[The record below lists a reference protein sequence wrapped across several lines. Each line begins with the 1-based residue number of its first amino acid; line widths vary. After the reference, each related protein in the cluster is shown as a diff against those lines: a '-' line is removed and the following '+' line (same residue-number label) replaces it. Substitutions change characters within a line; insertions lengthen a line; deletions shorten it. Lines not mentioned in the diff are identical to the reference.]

1 MSDQNQEEDI
11 TPVAP
16 DPDTEPGFGLIAEA
30 DEENNV
36 TPKSEAYEVLA
47 RKYRPRIFDDMIG
60 QEAMVQTLRNAFE
73 TGRIAHAFMLT
84 GVRGVG
90 KTTTARILARAL
102 NYQTAQQDA
111 PNVDMQE
118 PGFHCADIM
127 AGSHVDVI
135 EMDAASATGIDDI
148 REIIENVRYRP
159 SAARYKVFIID
170 EVHMLSTQAFN
181 GLLKTLEEPPAHV
194 KFVFATTEIR
204 KVPVTVLSRCQRFD
218 LRRLTIEETLHL
230 LNKVCTAEGSRFQDE
245 SLALIARAAEGSA
258 RDALSLLDR
267 ALAHGGEDSA
277 ETGPDADAMR
287 QMLGLADRGRVFD
300 LFDLVMQ
307 GKLPEALG
315 EFETQYNMGAD
326 PIVILADL
334 AELTYRLTRMKFV
347 PAAMDD
353 ITMAEAL
360 RLRSKETA
368 DALSTQVLSRCW
380 QVLLK
385 GHKEAMTAPD
395 PMAAAEMVII
405 RLAHMSDMPAP
416 SELLKQIQKS
426 SPTGN
431 QGNAPHG
438 NAPHGT
444 AGPETGDAPQNPAG
458 AQAVSESQTSQ
469 PTTNGG
475 SGGQLAERV
484 AQAETQHAPQIE
496 IAPSSTLAPPLSR
509 SPENFKQLVAL
520 VGQMR
525 EIKFKTVLE
534 TGVHLVRFEPASE
547 LKAGVI
553 EYRLAEGAEDIS
565 RPLSRLL
572 KEWTGLQWVVSLS
585 QDTGAETLY
594 KEAHD
599 DATRRKDN
607 AADDPLVKA
616 ALETFP
622 GAEIVSVTNMDE
634 LSGSLAANLEGQE
647 FIDDEGDYE
656 GVDVGNDEGEA

>member
-11 TPVAP
+11 TPMAP

-36 TPKSEAYEVLA
+36 SLKSEAYEVLA

-102 NYQTAQQDA
+102 NYQTAKENA
-111 PNVDMQE
+111 PNVDMPE
-118 PGFHCADIM
+118 PGFHCVDIM

-218 LRRLTIEETLHL
+218 LRRLTIEETLQL
-230 LNKVCTAEGSRFQDE
+230 LNKVCAAEGTSFQDE

-267 ALAHGGEDSA
+267 ALAHGTEGDA
-277 ETGPDADAMR
+277 ENGPDADTMR

-315 EFETQYNMGAD
+315 EFEMQYNLGAD

-347 PAAMDD
+347 PSAIDD

-360 RLRSKETA
+360 RHRSKETA

-395 PMAAAEMVII
+395 PMAAAEMVLI
-405 RLAHMSDMPAP
+405 RLAHMSDLPTP
-416 SELLKQIQKS
+416 EELLKQMQKS
-426 SPTGN
+426 TPAKNETPSPNVT
-431 QGNAPHG
+431 PTTTE
-438 NAPHGT
+438 P
-444 AGPETGDAPQNPAG
+444 PSVPQNKTDTT
-458 AQAVSESQTSQ
+458 AVSGTQLSHQA
-469 PTTNGG
+469 
-475 SGGQLAERV
+475 SGGPMTERLPQTET
-484 AQAETQHAPQIE
+484 QAETQINPEQSPHVPQVM
-496 IAPSSTLAPPLSR
+496 P
-509 SPENFKQLVAL
+509 SPETFKKLVAL

-525 EIKFKTVLE
+525 EIKLKTVLE

-547 LKAGVI
+547 HKAGVI

-565 RPLSRLL
+565 RPLSRAL

-585 QDTGAETLY
+585 QDIGAETLY

-599 DATRRKDN
+599 DATRRRDN
-607 AADDPLVKA
+607 AADNPLVQA
-616 ALETFP
+616 ALEIFP

-634 LSGSLAANLEGQE
+634 LSGPLSPDIAGDHEGHE
-647 FIDDEGDYE
+647 FP
-656 GVDVGNDEGEA
+656 NDEDKT

>member
-11 TPVAP
+11 TPMAP

-36 TPKSEAYEVLA
+36 SLKSEAYEVLA

-102 NYQTAQQDA
+102 NYQTAQENA
-111 PNVDMQE
+111 PNVDMPE
-118 PGFHCADIM
+118 PGFHCVDIM

-204 KVPVTVLSRCQRFD
+204 KVPVTALSRCQRFD
-218 LRRLTIEETLHL
+218 LRRLTIEEILQL
-230 LNKVCTAEGSRFQDE
+230 LNKVCAAEGTSFQDE

-267 ALAHGGEDSA
+267 ALAHGTEGNA
-277 ETGPDADAMR
+277 ENGPDADTMR

-315 EFETQYNMGAD
+315 EFEMQYNLGAD

-347 PAAMDD
+347 PSAIDD

-360 RLRSKETA
+360 RHRSKESA

-395 PMAAAEMVII
+395 PMAAAEMVLI
-405 RLAHMSDMPAP
+405 RLAHMSDLPTP
-416 SELLKQIQKS
+416 EELLKQIQKS
-426 SPTGN
+426 TPAKNETPSPNVT
-431 QGNAPHG
+431 PTTTE
-438 NAPHGT
+438 P
-444 AGPETGDAPQNPAG
+444 PSVPQNKTDTT
-458 AQAVSESQTSQ
+458 AVSGTQLSHQA
-469 PTTNGG
+469 
-475 SGGQLAERV
+475 SGGPMTERLPQTET
-484 AQAETQHAPQIE
+484 QAETQINPEQSPHVPQVM
-496 IAPSSTLAPPLSR
+496 P
-509 SPENFKQLVAL
+509 SPETFKKLVAL

-525 EIKFKTVLE
+525 EIKLKTVLE

-547 LKAGVI
+547 HKAGVI

-565 RPLSRLL
+565 RPLSRAL

-585 QDTGAETLY
+585 QHMGAETLY

-599 DATRRKDN
+599 DAARRRDI
-607 AADDPLVKA
+607 AADNPLVQD
-616 ALETFP
+616 ALEIFP

-634 LSGSLAANLEGQE
+634 LLGPLSPDIEVDHEGQE
-647 FIDDEGDYE
+647 FP
-656 GVDVGNDEGEA
+656 NDEDKT

>member
-1 MSDQNQEEDI
+1 MSDQDQEEDI
-11 TPVAP
+11 TPMAP

-36 TPKSEAYEVLA
+36 SLKSEAYEVLA

-102 NYQTAQQDA
+102 NYQTAEADA
-111 PNVDMQE
+111 PNVDMPE
-118 PGFHCADIM
+118 PGFHCLDIM

-218 LRRLTIEETLHL
+218 LRRLTIEETLQL
-230 LNKVCTAEGSRFQDE
+230 LNKVCAAEGSAFQEE

-267 ALAHGGEDSA
+267 ALAHGSEGESDN
-277 ETGPDADAMR
+277 GPDADAMR

-315 EFETQYNMGAD
+315 EFEMQYNLGAD

-347 PAAMDD
+347 PSAMDD

-360 RLRSKETA
+360 RHRSKETA

-385 GHKEAMTAPD
+385 GHKESMTAPD
-395 PMAAAEMVII
+395 PMAAAEMVLI
-405 RLAHMSDMPAP
+405 RLAHMSDLPAP
-416 SELLKQIQKS
+416 EELLKQIQKS
-426 SPTGN
+426 TPSKSEAQSPKITPST
-431 QGNAPHG
+431 NAPTSES
-438 NAPHGT
+438 AR
-444 AGPETGDAPQNPAG
+444 APQNN
-458 AQAVSESQTSQ
+458 VE
-469 PTTNGG
+469 TTGM
-475 SGGQLAERV
+475 SGGQASQPNFSSSIRWTRDGAPSSNEP
-484 AQAETQHAPQIE
+484 QAETLINPAQSPHIHEAPQIM
-496 IAPSSTLAPPLSR
+496 PRPDT
-509 SPENFKQLVAL
+509 FKKLVAL

-525 EIKFKTVLE
+525 EIKLKTVLE

-547 LKAGVI
+547 QKAGVI

-565 RPLSRLL
+565 RPLSRSL

-585 QDTGAETLY
+585 QNAGAETLY

-599 DATRRKDN
+599 DASRRKDN
-607 AADDPLVKA
+607 ASDDPLVKA
-616 ALETFP
+616 ALEAFP

-634 LSGSLAANLEGQE
+634 LSGSLSENLESDHDGQE
-647 FIDDEGDYE
+647 FPEDE
-656 GVDVGNDEGEA
+656 DET

>member
-1 MSDQNQEEDI
+1 MSDQDQEEDI
-11 TPVAP
+11 TPMAP

-36 TPKSEAYEVLA
+36 SLKSEAYEVLA

-102 NYQTAQQDA
+102 NFQTAEADA
-111 PNVDMQE
+111 PNVDMPE
-118 PGFHCADIM
+118 PGFHCLDIM

-218 LRRLTIEETLHL
+218 LRRLTIEETLQL
-230 LNKVCTAEGSRFQDE
+230 LNKVCAAEGSAFQEE

-267 ALAHGGEDSA
+267 ALAHGSEGESDN
-277 ETGPDADAMR
+277 GPDADEMR

-315 EFETQYNMGAD
+315 EFEMQYNLGAD
-326 PIVILADL
+326 PNVILADL

-347 PAAMDD
+347 PSAMDD

-360 RLRSKETA
+360 RHRSKETA

-385 GHKEAMTAPD
+385 GHKESMTAPD
-395 PMAAAEMVII
+395 PMAAAEMVLI
-405 RLAHMSDMPAP
+405 RLAHMSDLPAP
-416 SELLKQIQKS
+416 EELLKQIQKS
-426 SPTGN
+426 TPSNSEAQSHNITPSN
-431 QGNAPHG
+431 NAPTSET
-438 NAPHGT
+438 ARTPHNNV
-444 AGPETGDAPQNPAG
+444 ETTDM
-458 AQAVSESQTSQ
+458 
-469 PTTNGG
+469 
-475 SGGQLAERV
+475 SGGQASHQTSHQASGGPVTERLV
-484 AQAETQHAPQIE
+484 QNEPQAETQINPTQSPYIHEAPQIM
-496 IAPSSTLAPPLSR
+496 PRPDT
-509 SPENFKQLVAL
+509 FKKLVAL

-525 EIKFKTVLE
+525 EMKLKTVLE

-547 LKAGVI
+547 QKAGVI

-565 RPLSRLL
+565 RPLSRSL

-585 QDTGAETLY
+585 RNAGAETLY

-599 DATRRKDN
+599 DASRRKYN
-607 AADDPLVKA
+607 ASDDPLVKA
-616 ALETFP
+616 ALEAFP

-634 LSGSLAANLEGQE
+634 LSGSLSESLESDHHGQE
-647 FIDDEGDYE
+647 FPEDE
-656 GVDVGNDEGEA
+656 DET

>member
-11 TPVAP
+11 TPMAP

-36 TPKSEAYEVLA
+36 SLKSEAYEVLA

-102 NYQTAQQDA
+102 NYQTAQENA
-111 PNVDMQE
+111 PNVDMPE
-118 PGFHCADIM
+118 PGFHCVDIM

-218 LRRLTIEETLHL
+218 LRRLTIEETLQL
-230 LNKVCTAEGSRFQDE
+230 LNKVCAAEGTSFKDE

-267 ALAHGGEDSA
+267 ALAHGTEGDA
-277 ETGPDADAMR
+277 ENGPDADTMR

-315 EFETQYNMGAD
+315 EFEMQYNLGAD

-347 PAAMDD
+347 PSAIDD

-360 RLRSKETA
+360 RHRSKETA

-395 PMAAAEMVII
+395 PMAAAEMVLI
-405 RLAHMSDMPAP
+405 RLAHMSDLPTP
-416 SELLKQIQKS
+416 EELLKQIQKS
-426 SPTGN
+426 TPAKNETPSPNVT
-431 QGNAPHG
+431 PTTTE
-438 NAPHGT
+438 P
-444 AGPETGDAPQNPAG
+444 PSVPQNKTDTTAVSG
-458 AQAVSESQTSQ
+458 AQLSQQ
-469 PTTNGG
+469 A
-475 SGGQLAERV
+475 SGGPMTERLPQTET
-484 AQAETQHAPQIE
+484 QAETQINPEQSPHAPQVM
-496 IAPSSTLAPPLSR
+496 PSPDT
-509 SPENFKQLVAL
+509 FKKLVAL

-525 EIKFKTVLE
+525 EIKLKTVLE

-547 LKAGVI
+547 HKAGVI
-553 EYRLAEGAEDIS
+553 EYRLAEEAEDIS
-565 RPLSRLL
+565 RPLSRAL

-585 QDTGAETLY
+585 QDMGAETLY

-599 DATRRKDN
+599 DATRRRDN
-607 AADDPLVKA
+607 AADNPLVQA
-616 ALETFP
+616 ALEIFP
-622 GAEIVSVTNMDE
+622 GAEIVSVTNMYE
-634 LSGSLAANLEGQE
+634 LSGPLSTDIDGDHEGHE
-647 FIDDEGDYE
+647 FP
-656 GVDVGNDEGEA
+656 NDEDKT

>member
-1 MSDQNQEEDI
+1 MSDQKQEEDI
-11 TPVAP
+11 PPMAP

-36 TPKSEAYEVLA
+36 SLKSEAYEVLA

-102 NYQTAQQDA
+102 NYQTAQENA
-111 PNVDMQE
+111 PNVDMPE
-118 PGFHCADIM
+118 PGFHCVDIM

-218 LRRLTIEETLHL
+218 LRRLTIEETLQL
-230 LNKVCTAEGSRFQDE
+230 LNKVCAAEGTLFQDE

-267 ALAHGGEDSA
+267 ALAHGTEGDA
-277 ETGPDADAMR
+277 EKGPDADTMR

-315 EFETQYNMGAD
+315 EFEMQYNLGAD

-334 AELTYRLTRMKFV
+334 SELTYRLTRMKFV
-347 PAAMDD
+347 PSAIDD

-360 RLRSKETA
+360 RHRSKETA

-395 PMAAAEMVII
+395 PMAAAEMVLI
-405 RLAHMSDMPAP
+405 RLAHMSDLPTP
-416 SELLKQIQKS
+416 EELLKQIQKS
-426 SPTGN
+426 TPAKNETPSPNVT
-431 QGNAPHG
+431 PTTTE
-438 NAPHGT
+438 P
-444 AGPETGDAPQNPAG
+444 PSLPQNKTYTT
-458 AQAVSESQTSQ
+458 AVLGTQLSHQS
-469 PTTNGG
+469 
-475 SGGQLAERV
+475 SGGPMTERLPQTET
-484 AQAETQHAPQIE
+484 QAETQINPEQSPHAPQVM
-496 IAPSSTLAPPLSR
+496 PSPDT
-509 SPENFKQLVAL
+509 FKKLVAL

-525 EIKFKTVLE
+525 EIKLKTVLE

-547 LKAGVI
+547 HKAGVI
-553 EYRLAEGAEDIS
+553 EYRLSEGAEDIS
-565 RPLSRLL
+565 RSLSRAL

-585 QDTGAETLY
+585 QDMGAETLY
-594 KEAHD
+594 KKAHD
-599 DATRRKDN
+599 DATRRRDN
-607 AADDPLVKA
+607 AADNPLVQA
-616 ALETFP
+616 ALEIFP

-634 LSGSLAANLEGQE
+634 LSGPLSPDIEGDHDVHE
-647 FIDDEGDYE
+647 FPDDEDKT
-656 GVDVGNDEGEA
+656 

>member
-11 TPVAP
+11 TPMAP

-36 TPKSEAYEVLA
+36 SLKSEAYEVLA

-102 NYQTAQQDA
+102 NYQTAQENA
-111 PNVDMQE
+111 PNVDMPE
-118 PGFHCADIM
+118 PGFHCVDIM

-218 LRRLTIEETLHL
+218 LRRLTIEETLQL
-230 LNKVCTAEGSRFQDE
+230 LNKVCAAEGTSFQDE

-267 ALAHGGEDSA
+267 ALAHGTEGDA
-277 ETGPDADAMR
+277 ENGPDADTMR

-315 EFETQYNMGAD
+315 EFEMQYNLGAD

-347 PAAMDD
+347 PSAIDD

-360 RLRSKETA
+360 RHRSKETA

-395 PMAAAEMVII
+395 PMAAAEMVLI
-405 RLAHMSDMPAP
+405 RLAHMSDLPTP
-416 SELLKQIQKS
+416 EELLKQIQKS
-426 SPTGN
+426 TPAKNETPSPNVT
-431 QGNAPHG
+431 PTTTE
-438 NAPHGT
+438 P
-444 AGPETGDAPQNPAG
+444 PSVPQNKTDTTAVSG
-458 AQAVSESQTSQ
+458 AQLSQQ
-469 PTTNGG
+469 A
-475 SGGQLAERV
+475 SGGPMTERLPQTET
-484 AQAETQHAPQIE
+484 QAETQINPEQSPHVPQVM
-496 IAPSSTLAPPLSR
+496 P
-509 SPENFKQLVAL
+509 SPETFKKLVAL

-525 EIKFKTVLE
+525 EIKLKTVLE

-547 LKAGVI
+547 HKAGVI

-565 RPLSRLL
+565 RPLSRAL

-585 QDTGAETLY
+585 QDMGAETLY

-599 DATRRKDN
+599 DATRRRDN
-607 AADDPLVKA
+607 AADNPLVQA
-616 ALETFP
+616 ALEIFP

-634 LSGSLAANLEGQE
+634 LSGTLSPDIEC
-647 FIDDEGDYE
+647 DYE
-656 GVDVGNDEGEA
+656 GHEFPNDEDKT

>member
-1 MSDQNQEEDI
+1 MSDQDQEEDI
-11 TPVAP
+11 TPMAP

-36 TPKSEAYEVLA
+36 SLKSEAYEVLA

-102 NYQTAQQDA
+102 NYQTAEADA
-111 PNVDMQE
+111 PNVDMPE
-118 PGFHCADIM
+118 PGFHCLDIM

-148 REIIENVRYRP
+148 REIIENVRYLP

-218 LRRLTIEETLHL
+218 LRRLTIEETLQL
-230 LNKVCTAEGSRFQDE
+230 LNKVCAAEGSAFQEE

-267 ALAHGGEDSA
+267 ALAHGSEGESDN
-277 ETGPDADAMR
+277 GPDADAMR

-315 EFETQYNMGAD
+315 EFEMQYNLGAD

-347 PAAMDD
+347 PSAMDD

-360 RLRSKETA
+360 RHRSKETA

-385 GHKEAMTAPD
+385 GHKESMTAPD
-395 PMAAAEMVII
+395 PMAAAEMVLI
-405 RLAHMSDMPAP
+405 RLAHMSDLPAP
-416 SELLKQIQKS
+416 EELLKQIQKS
-426 SPTGN
+426 TPSKSEAQSPKITPST
-431 QGNAPHG
+431 NAPTSES
-438 NAPHGT
+438 AR
-444 AGPETGDAPQNPAG
+444 APQNN
-458 AQAVSESQTSQ
+458 VE
-469 PTTNGG
+469 TTGM
-475 SGGQLAERV
+475 SGGQASHQTSHQASGGPVTERLV
-484 AQAETQHAPQIE
+484 QNEPQAETLINPAQSPHIHEAPQIM
-496 IAPSSTLAPPLSR
+496 PRPDT
-509 SPENFKQLVAL
+509 FKKLVSL

-525 EIKFKTVLE
+525 EIKLKTVLE

-547 LKAGVI
+547 QKAGVI

-565 RPLSRLL
+565 RPLSRSL

-585 QDTGAETLY
+585 QNAGAETLY

-599 DATRRKDN
+599 DASRRKDN
-607 AADDPLVKA
+607 ASDDPLVKA
-616 ALETFP
+616 ALEAFP

-634 LSGSLAANLEGQE
+634 LSGSLSENLESDHDGQE
-647 FIDDEGDYE
+647 FPEDE
-656 GVDVGNDEGEA
+656 DET

>member
-1 MSDQNQEEDI
+1 
-11 TPVAP
+11 
-16 DPDTEPGFGLIAEA
+16 
-30 DEENNV
+30 
-36 TPKSEAYEVLA
+36 
-47 RKYRPRIFDDMIG
+47 
-60 QEAMVQTLRNAFE
+60 
-73 TGRIAHAFMLT
+73 
-84 GVRGVG
+84 
-90 KTTTARILARAL
+90 
-102 NYQTAQQDA
+102 
-111 PNVDMQE
+111 
-118 PGFHCADIM
+118 
-127 AGSHVDVI
+127 
-135 EMDAASATGIDDI
+135 MDAASATGIDDI

-218 LRRLTIEETLHL
+218 LRRLTIEETLQL
-230 LNKVCTAEGSRFQDE
+230 LNKVCADEESAFQEE

-267 ALAHGGEDSA
+267 ALAHGSEGEA
-277 ETGPDADAMR
+277 ESGPDADAMR

-315 EFETQYNMGAD
+315 EFEMQYNLGAD

-347 PAAMDD
+347 PSAMDD

-360 RLRSKETA
+360 RHRSKETA

-395 PMAAAEMVII
+395 PMAAAEMVLI
-405 RLAHMSDMPAP
+405 RLAHMSDLPAP
-416 SELLKQIQKS
+416 EELLRQIQKS
-426 SPTGN
+426 TPSKSEAPSPTV
-431 QGNAPHG
+431 APPTTES
-438 NAPHGT
+438 A
-444 AGPETGDAPQNPAG
+444 EAPQNYAETTGMTGVQASSQASSQASGPQAAG
-458 AQAVSESQTSQ
+458 GRVTERLMQTE
-469 PTTNGG
+469 P
-475 SGGQLAERV
+475 
-484 AQAETQHAPQIE
+484 QAEIQINPAQSPHVHEAPQVMLR
-496 IAPSSTLAPPLSR
+496 PDT
-509 SPENFKQLVAL
+509 FKKLVAL

-525 EIKFKTVLE
+525 EIKLKTFLE
-534 TGVHLVRFEPASE
+534 TSVHLVRFEPASE

-565 RPLSRLL
+565 RPLSRSL

-585 QDTGAETLY
+585 QDAGAETLY

-599 DATRRKDN
+599 DASRRKDN

-616 ALETFP
+616 ALEAFP

-634 LSGSLAANLEGQE
+634 LSGSLSANLEGEQDGQE
-647 FIDDEGDYE
+647 LP
-656 GVDVGNDEGEA
+656 NDEDET

>member
-11 TPVAP
+11 TPMAP

-36 TPKSEAYEVLA
+36 SLKSEAYEVLA

-102 NYQTAQQDA
+102 NYQTAQENA
-111 PNVDMQE
+111 PNTDMPE
-118 PGFHCADIM
+118 PGFHCVDIM

-218 LRRLTIEETLHL
+218 LRRLTIEETLQL
-230 LNKVCTAEGSRFQDE
+230 LNKVCAAEGTSFQDE

-267 ALAHGGEDSA
+267 ALAHGTEGDA
-277 ETGPDADAMR
+277 ENGPDADTMR

-315 EFETQYNMGAD
+315 EFEMQYNLGAD

-347 PAAMDD
+347 PSAIDD

-360 RLRSKETA
+360 RHRSKETA

-395 PMAAAEMVII
+395 PMAAAEMVLI
-405 RLAHMSDMPAP
+405 RLAHMSDLP
-416 SELLKQIQKS
+416 SPEELLKQIQKS
-426 SPTGN
+426 TPAKNETPSPNVT
-431 QGNAPHG
+431 PTTTK
-438 NAPHGT
+438 P
-444 AGPETGDAPQNPAG
+444 PSVPQNKTDTTSASG
-458 AQAVSESQTSQ
+458 AQLSQQ
-469 PTTNGG
+469 A
-475 SGGQLAERV
+475 SGGPMTERLPQTET
-484 AQAETQHAPQIE
+484 QAETQINPEQSPHVPQVM
-496 IAPSSTLAPPLSR
+496 P
-509 SPENFKQLVAL
+509 SPETFKKLVAL

-525 EIKFKTVLE
+525 EIKLKTVLE

-547 LKAGVI
+547 HKAGVI

-565 RPLSRLL
+565 RPLSRAL

-585 QDTGAETLY
+585 QDVGAETLY

-599 DATRRKDN
+599 DAARRRDN
-607 AADDPLVKA
+607 AADNPLVQA
-616 ALETFP
+616 ALEIFP

-634 LSGSLAANLEGQE
+634 LSGTLSPD
-647 FIDDEGDYE
+647 IEGDYE
-656 GVDVGNDEGEA
+656 GHEFPNDEDKT

>member
-1 MSDQNQEEDI
+1 MSEQDQEEDI
-11 TPVAP
+11 TPMAP

-36 TPKSEAYEVLA
+36 SLKSEAYEVLA

-102 NYQTAQQDA
+102 NYQTAEADA
-111 PNVDMQE
+111 PNVDMPE
-118 PGFHCADIM
+118 PGFHCLDIM

-218 LRRLTIEETLHL
+218 LRRLTIEETLQL
-230 LNKVCTAEGSRFQDE
+230 LNKVCAAEGSAFQEE

-267 ALAHGGEDSA
+267 ALAHGSEGEA
-277 ETGPDADAMR
+277 EGGPDADAMR

-315 EFETQYNMGAD
+315 EFEMQYNLGAD

-347 PAAMDD
+347 PSAMYD

-360 RLRSKETA
+360 RHRSKETA

-395 PMAAAEMVII
+395 PMAAAEMVLI
-405 RLAHMSDMPAP
+405 RLAHMSDLPAP
-416 SELLKQIQKS
+416 EELLRQIQKS
-426 SPTGN
+426 TPSKSEAPSPTVVPSTTES
-431 QGNAPHG
+431 A
-438 NAPHGT
+438 
-444 AGPETGDAPQNPAG
+444 EAPQNYAETTGITGVQASSQASSQASGPQAAG
-458 AQAVSESQTSQ
+458 GPVTERLMQTE
-469 PTTNGG
+469 P
-475 SGGQLAERV
+475 
-484 AQAETQHAPQIE
+484 QAEIQINPAQSPHVHEAPQVM
-496 IAPSSTLAPPLSR
+496 PRPDT
-509 SPENFKQLVAL
+509 FKKLVAL

-525 EIKFKTVLE
+525 EIKLKTVLE
-534 TGVHLVRFEPASE
+534 TSVHLVRFEPASE

-565 RPLSRLL
+565 RPLSRSL

-585 QDTGAETLY
+585 QDAGAETLY

-599 DATRRKDN
+599 DASRRKDN

-616 ALETFP
+616 ALEAFP

-634 LSGSLAANLEGQE
+634 LSGSLSENLEGEQDGQE
-647 FIDDEGDYE
+647 LP
-656 GVDVGNDEGEA
+656 NDEDET

>member
-1 MSDQNQEEDI
+1 
-11 TPVAP
+11 
-16 DPDTEPGFGLIAEA
+16 
-30 DEENNV
+30 
-36 TPKSEAYEVLA
+36 LA

-102 NYQTAQQDA
+102 NYQTAQENA
-111 PNVDMQE
+111 PNVDMAE
-118 PGFHCADIM
+118 PGFHCVDIM

-218 LRRLTIEETLHL
+218 LRRLTIEETLQL
-230 LNKVCTAEGSRFQDE
+230 LNKVCEAEGTLFQDE

-267 ALAHGGEDSA
+267 ALAHGTEGDA
-277 ETGPDADAMR
+277 EKGPDADTMR

-300 LFDLVMQ
+300 LFDFVMQ

-315 EFETQYNMGAD
+315 EFEMQYNLGAD

-334 AELTYRLTRMKFV
+334 SELTYRLTRMKFV
-347 PAAMDD
+347 PSAIDD

-360 RLRSKETA
+360 RHRSKETA

-395 PMAAAEMVII
+395 PMAAAEMVLI
-405 RLAHMSDMPAP
+405 RLAHMSDLPTP
-416 SELLKQIQKS
+416 EELLKQIQKS
-426 SPTGN
+426 TPAKNETLSPNVT
-431 QGNAPHG
+431 PTTTE
-438 NAPHGT
+438 P
-444 AGPETGDAPQNPAG
+444 PSVPQNKTYTA
-458 AQAVSESQTSQ
+458 AESGTQLSHQ
-469 PTTNGG
+469 S
-475 SGGQLAERV
+475 SGGPMTERLPQTET
-484 AQAETQHAPQIE
+484 QAETQINPEQSPRAPQVM
-496 IAPSSTLAPPLSR
+496 PSPDT
-509 SPENFKQLVAL
+509 FKKLVAL

-525 EIKFKTVLE
+525 EIKLKTVLE

-547 LKAGVI
+547 HKAGVI

-565 RPLSRLL
+565 RSLSRAL

-585 QDTGAETLY
+585 QDMGAETLY

-599 DATRRKDN
+599 DATRRRDN
-607 AADDPLVKA
+607 AADNPLVQA
-616 ALETFP
+616 ALEIFP

-634 LSGSLAANLEGQE
+634 LSRPLSPDIDGDHEVHE
-647 FIDDEGDYE
+647 FPYDEDKT
-656 GVDVGNDEGEA
+656 

>member
-11 TPVAP
+11 MPMAP
-16 DPDTEPGFGLIAEA
+16 DPDTEPGFSLIAEA
-30 DEENNV
+30 DKENNV
-36 TPKSEAYEVLA
+36 SLKSEAYEVLA

-102 NYQTAQQDA
+102 NYQTAQENA
-111 PNVDMQE
+111 PNVDMPE
-118 PGFHCADIM
+118 PGFHCVDIM

-218 LRRLTIEETLHL
+218 LRRLTIEETLQL
-230 LNKVCTAEGSRFQDE
+230 LNKVCTAEGTSFQDE

-267 ALAHGGEDSA
+267 ALAHGA
-277 ETGPDADAMR
+277 EGDAENGPDADTMR

-315 EFETQYNMGAD
+315 EFEMQYNLGAD

-347 PAAMDD
+347 PSAIDD

-360 RLRSKETA
+360 RHRSKETA

-395 PMAAAEMVII
+395 PMAAAEMVLI
-405 RLAHMSDMPAP
+405 RLAHMSDLPTP
-416 SELLKQIQKS
+416 EELLKQIQKS
-426 SPTGN
+426 TPAKNETPSPNVTPTTTEPPSVPEN
-431 QGNAPHG
+431 KTDT
-438 NAPHGT
+438 T
-444 AGPETGDAPQNPAG
+444 AVSG
-458 AQAVSESQTSQ
+458 AQLSQQ
-469 PTTNGG
+469 A
-475 SGGQLAERV
+475 SGGPMTERLPQTET
-484 AQAETQHAPQIE
+484 QAETQINPEQSPDAPQVM
-496 IAPSSTLAPPLSR
+496 PSPDT
-509 SPENFKQLVAL
+509 FKKLVAL

-525 EIKFKTVLE
+525 EIKLKTVLE

-547 LKAGVI
+547 YKAGVI

-565 RPLSRLL
+565 RPLSRAL

-585 QDTGAETLY
+585 QDIGAETLY

-599 DATRRKDN
+599 DATRRRDN
-607 AADDPLVKA
+607 AADNPLVQA
-616 ALETFP
+616 ALEIFP

-634 LSGSLAANLEGQE
+634 LSGPLSPD
-647 FIDDEGDYE
+647 IEGDHE
-656 GVDVGNDEGEA
+656 GHEFPNDEDKT

>member
-11 TPVAP
+11 TPMAP

-36 TPKSEAYEVLA
+36 SLKSEAYEVLA

-102 NYQTAQQDA
+102 NYQTAQENA
-111 PNVDMQE
+111 PNVDMPE
-118 PGFHCADIM
+118 PGFHCVDIM

-218 LRRLTIEETLHL
+218 LRRLTIEETLQL
-230 LNKVCTAEGSRFQDE
+230 LNKVCAAEGTSFQDE

-267 ALAHGGEDSA
+267 ALAHGTEGDA
-277 ETGPDADAMR
+277 ENGPDADTMR

-315 EFETQYNMGAD
+315 EFEMQYNLGAD

-347 PAAMDD
+347 PSAIDD

-360 RLRSKETA
+360 RHRSKETA

-395 PMAAAEMVII
+395 PMAAAEMVLI
-405 RLAHMSDMPAP
+405 RLAHMSDLPTP
-416 SELLKQIQKS
+416 EELLKQIQKS
-426 SPTGN
+426 TPAKNETPSPNVT
-431 QGNAPHG
+431 PTTTK
-438 NAPHGT
+438 P
-444 AGPETGDAPQNPAG
+444 PSVPQNKTDTTSASG
-458 AQAVSESQTSQ
+458 AQLSQQ
-469 PTTNGG
+469 A
-475 SGGQLAERV
+475 SGGPMTERLPQTET
-484 AQAETQHAPQIE
+484 QAETQINPEQSPHVPQVM
-496 IAPSSTLAPPLSR
+496 P
-509 SPENFKQLVAL
+509 SPETFKKLVAL

-525 EIKFKTVLE
+525 EIKLKTVLE

-547 LKAGVI
+547 HKAGVI

-565 RPLSRLL
+565 RPLSRAL

-585 QDTGAETLY
+585 QDMGAETLY

-599 DATRRKDN
+599 DATRRRDN
-607 AADDPLVKA
+607 AADNPLVQA
-616 ALETFP
+616 ALEIFP

-634 LSGSLAANLEGQE
+634 LSGTLSPDIEC
-647 FIDDEGDYE
+647 DYE
-656 GVDVGNDEGEA
+656 GHEFPNDEDKT

>member
-11 TPVAP
+11 PPMAP

-36 TPKSEAYEVLA
+36 SLKSEAYEVLA

-102 NYQTAQQDA
+102 NYQTAQENA
-111 PNVDMQE
+111 PNVDMPE
-118 PGFHCADIM
+118 PGFHCVDIM

-218 LRRLTIEETLHL
+218 LRRLTIEETLQL
-230 LNKVCTAEGSRFQDE
+230 LNKVCAAEGTLFQDE

-267 ALAHGGEDSA
+267 ALAHGTEGDA
-277 ETGPDADAMR
+277 EKGPDADTMR

-315 EFETQYNMGAD
+315 EFEMQYNLGAD

-334 AELTYRLTRMKFV
+334 SELTYRLTRMKFV
-347 PAAMDD
+347 PSAIDD

-360 RLRSKETA
+360 RHRSKETA

-395 PMAAAEMVII
+395 PMAAAEMVLI
-405 RLAHMSDMPAP
+405 RLAHMSDLPTP
-416 SELLKQIQKS
+416 EELLKQIQKS
-426 SPTGN
+426 TPAKNETPSPNVT
-431 QGNAPHG
+431 PTKTE
-438 NAPHGT
+438 P
-444 AGPETGDAPQNPAG
+444 PSVPQNKTYTT
-458 AQAVSESQTSQ
+458 AVSGTQLSHQS
-469 PTTNGG
+469 
-475 SGGQLAERV
+475 SGGPMTERLPQTET
-484 AQAETQHAPQIE
+484 QAETQINPEQSPHVPQVM
-496 IAPSSTLAPPLSR
+496 P
-509 SPENFKQLVAL
+509 SPETFKKLVAL

-525 EIKFKTVLE
+525 EIKLKTVLE

-547 LKAGVI
+547 HKAGVI

-565 RPLSRLL
+565 RPLSRAL
-572 KEWTGLQWVVSLS
+572 KEWTGLQWIVSLS
-585 QDTGAETLY
+585 QDVGAETLY

-599 DATRRKDN
+599 DAARRRDN
-607 AADDPLVKA
+607 AADNQLVQA
-616 ALETFP
+616 ALEIFP

-634 LSGSLAANLEGQE
+634 LSGPLSLDIEGYH
-647 FIDDEGDYE
+647 EG
-656 GVDVGNDEGEA
+656 

>member
-11 TPVAP
+11 TPMAP

-36 TPKSEAYEVLA
+36 SLKSEAYEVLA

-102 NYQTAQQDA
+102 NYQTAQENA
-111 PNVDMQE
+111 PNTDMPE
-118 PGFHCADIM
+118 PGFHCVDIM

-218 LRRLTIEETLHL
+218 LRRLTIEETLQL
-230 LNKVCTAEGSRFQDE
+230 LNKVCAAEGTSFQDE

-267 ALAHGGEDSA
+267 ALAHGTEGDA
-277 ETGPDADAMR
+277 ENGPDADTMR

-315 EFETQYNMGAD
+315 EFEMQYNLGAD

-347 PAAMDD
+347 PSAIDD

-360 RLRSKETA
+360 RHRSKETA

-395 PMAAAEMVII
+395 PMAAAEMVLI
-405 RLAHMSDMPAP
+405 RLAHMSDLPTP
-416 SELLKQIQKS
+416 EELLKQIQKS
-426 SPTGN
+426 TPAKNETPSPNVT
-431 QGNAPHG
+431 PTTTE
-438 NAPHGT
+438 P
-444 AGPETGDAPQNPAG
+444 PSVPQNKTDTT
-458 AQAVSESQTSQ
+458 AVSGTQLSHQA
-469 PTTNGG
+469 
-475 SGGQLAERV
+475 SGGPMTSRLPQTET
-484 AQAETQHAPQIE
+484 QAETQINPEQSPHVPQVM
-496 IAPSSTLAPPLSR
+496 P
-509 SPENFKQLVAL
+509 SPETFKKLVAL

-525 EIKFKTVLE
+525 EIKLKTVLE

-547 LKAGVI
+547 HKAGVI

-565 RPLSRLL
+565 RPLSRAL

-585 QDTGAETLY
+585 QDVGAETLY

-599 DATRRKDN
+599 DAARRRDN
-607 AADDPLVKA
+607 AADNPLVQA
-616 ALETFP
+616 ALEIFP

-634 LSGSLAANLEGQE
+634 LSGTLSPDIEC
-647 FIDDEGDYE
+647 DYE
-656 GVDVGNDEGEA
+656 GHEFPNDEDKT

>member
-1 MSDQNQEEDI
+1 MSDQNQEENI
-11 TPVAP
+11 TPMAP
-16 DPDTEPGFGLIAEA
+16 DSDTEPGFGLIAEA

-36 TPKSEAYEVLA
+36 SLKSEAYEVLA

-102 NYQTAQQDA
+102 NYQTAQENA
-111 PNVDMQE
+111 PNVDMPE
-118 PGFHCADIM
+118 PGFHCVDIM

-218 LRRLTIEETLHL
+218 LRRLTIEETLQL
-230 LNKVCTAEGSRFQDE
+230 LNKVCAAEGTSFQDE

-267 ALAHGGEDSA
+267 ALAHGTEGDA
-277 ETGPDADAMR
+277 ENGPDADTMR

-315 EFETQYNMGAD
+315 EFEMQYNLGAD

-347 PAAMDD
+347 PSAIDD

-360 RLRSKETA
+360 RHRSKETA

-395 PMAAAEMVII
+395 PMAAAEMVLI
-405 RLAHMSDMPAP
+405 RLAHVSDLPTP
-416 SELLKQIQKS
+416 EELLKQIQKS
-426 SPTGN
+426 TPAKNETPSPNVT
-431 QGNAPHG
+431 PTTTE
-438 NAPHGT
+438 P
-444 AGPETGDAPQNPAG
+444 PSVPQNKTDTTGVSG
-458 AQAVSESQTSQ
+458 AQLSQQ
-469 PTTNGG
+469 A
-475 SGGQLAERV
+475 SGGPMTERLPQTET
-484 AQAETQHAPQIE
+484 QAETQINPEQSPHAPQVM
-496 IAPSSTLAPPLSR
+496 PSPDT
-509 SPENFKQLVAL
+509 FKKLVAL

-525 EIKFKTVLE
+525 EIKLKTVLE

-547 LKAGVI
+547 HKAGVI
-553 EYRLAEGAEDIS
+553 EYRLA
-565 RPLSRLL
+565 
-572 KEWTGLQWVVSLS
+572 
-585 QDTGAETLY
+585 
-594 KEAHD
+594 
-599 DATRRKDN
+599 
-607 AADDPLVKA
+607 
-616 ALETFP
+616 
-622 GAEIVSVTNMDE
+622 
-634 LSGSLAANLEGQE
+634 
-647 FIDDEGDYE
+647 
-656 GVDVGNDEGEA
+656 

>member
-1 MSDQNQEEDI
+1 MSDQDQEEDI
-11 TPVAP
+11 TPMAP

-36 TPKSEAYEVLA
+36 SLKSEAYEVLA

-102 NYQTAQQDA
+102 NYQTAEADA
-111 PNVDMQE
+111 PNVDMPE
-118 PGFHCADIM
+118 PGFHCLDIM

-218 LRRLTIEETLHL
+218 LRRLTIEETLQL
-230 LNKVCTAEGSRFQDE
+230 LNKVCAAEGSAFQEE

-267 ALAHGGEDSA
+267 ALAHGSEGESDN
-277 ETGPDADAMR
+277 GPDADAMR

-315 EFETQYNMGAD
+315 EFEMQYNLGAD

-347 PAAMDD
+347 PSAMDD

-360 RLRSKETA
+360 RHRSKETA

-385 GHKEAMTAPD
+385 GHKESMTAPD
-395 PMAAAEMVII
+395 PMAAAEMVLI
-405 RLAHMSDMPAP
+405 RLAHMSDLPAP
-416 SELLKQIQKS
+416 EELLKQIQKS
-426 SPTGN
+426 TPSKSEAQSPKITPST
-431 QGNAPHG
+431 NAPTSES
-438 NAPHGT
+438 AR
-444 AGPETGDAPQNPAG
+444 APQNN
-458 AQAVSESQTSQ
+458 VE
-469 PTTNGG
+469 TTGM
-475 SGGQLAERV
+475 SGGQASHQTSHQASGGPVTERLV
-484 AQAETQHAPQIE
+484 QNEPQAETQINPAQSPHIHEAPQIM
-496 IAPSSTLAPPLSR
+496 PRPDT
-509 SPENFKQLVAL
+509 FKKLVSL

-525 EIKFKTVLE
+525 EIKLKTVLE

-547 LKAGVI
+547 QKAGVI

-565 RPLSRLL
+565 RPLSRSL

-585 QDTGAETLY
+585 QNAGAETLY

-599 DATRRKDN
+599 DASRRKDN
-607 AADDPLVKA
+607 ASDDPLVKA
-616 ALETFP
+616 ALEAFP

-634 LSGSLAANLEGQE
+634 LSGSLSENLESDHDGQE
-647 FIDDEGDYE
+647 FPEDE
-656 GVDVGNDEGEA
+656 DET

>member
-11 TPVAP
+11 TPMAP

-36 TPKSEAYEVLA
+36 SLKSEAYEVLA

-102 NYQTAQQDA
+102 NYQTAKENA
-111 PNVDMQE
+111 PNVDMPE
-118 PGFHCADIM
+118 PGFHCVDIM

-218 LRRLTIEETLHL
+218 LRRLTIEETLQL
-230 LNKVCTAEGSRFQDE
+230 LNKVCAAEGTSFQDE

-267 ALAHGGEDSA
+267 ALAHGTEGDA
-277 ETGPDADAMR
+277 ENGPDADTMR

-315 EFETQYNMGAD
+315 EFEMQYNLGAD

-347 PAAMDD
+347 PSAIDD

-360 RLRSKETA
+360 RHRSKETA

-395 PMAAAEMVII
+395 PMAAAEMVLI
-405 RLAHMSDMPAP
+405 RLAHMSDLPTP
-416 SELLKQIQKS
+416 EELLKQIQKS
-426 SPTGN
+426 TPAKNETPSPNVT
-431 QGNAPHG
+431 PTTTK
-438 NAPHGT
+438 P
-444 AGPETGDAPQNPAG
+444 PSVPQNKTDTSSASG
-458 AQAVSESQTSQ
+458 AQLSQQ
-469 PTTNGG
+469 A
-475 SGGQLAERV
+475 SGGPMTERLPQTET
-484 AQAETQHAPQIE
+484 QAETQINPEQSPHVPQVM
-496 IAPSSTLAPPLSR
+496 P
-509 SPENFKQLVAL
+509 SPETFKKLVAL

-525 EIKFKTVLE
+525 EIKLKTVLE

-547 LKAGVI
+547 HKAGVI

-565 RPLSRLL
+565 RPLSRAL

-585 QDTGAETLY
+585 QDMGAETLY

-599 DATRRKDN
+599 DATRRRDN
-607 AADDPLVKA
+607 AADNPLVQA
-616 ALETFP
+616 ALEIFP

-634 LSGSLAANLEGQE
+634 LSGTLSPD
-647 FIDDEGDYE
+647 IEGDYE
-656 GVDVGNDEGEA
+656 GHEFPNDEDKT

>member
-11 TPVAP
+11 TPMAP

-30 DEENNV
+30 DAENNV
-36 TPKSEAYEVLA
+36 SLKSEAYEVLA

-102 NYQTAQQDA
+102 NYQTAQDNA
-111 PNVDMQE
+111 PNVDMPE
-118 PGFHCADIM
+118 PGFHCVDIM

-218 LRRLTIEETLHL
+218 LRRLTIEETLQL
-230 LNKVCTAEGSRFQDE
+230 LNKVCAAEGTSFQDE

-267 ALAHGGEDSA
+267 ALAHGTEGDA
-277 ETGPDADAMR
+277 ENGPDADTMR

-315 EFETQYNMGAD
+315 EFEIQYNLGAD

-347 PAAMDD
+347 PSAIDD

-360 RLRSKETA
+360 RHRSKQTA

-395 PMAAAEMVII
+395 PMAAAEMVLI
-405 RLAHMSDMPAP
+405 RLAHLSDLPTP
-416 SELLKQIQKS
+416 EELLKQIQKS
-426 SPTGN
+426 TPAKNETPTSN
-431 QGNAPHG
+431 VTPTSTE
-438 NAPHGT
+438 P
-444 AGPETGDAPQNPAG
+444 PSVPQNKTDTS
-458 AQAVSESQTSQ
+458 AVSGTQLSHQA
-469 PTTNGG
+469 
-475 SGGQLAERV
+475 SGGPMTERLP
-484 AQAETQHAPQIE
+484 QTETQVETQINPEQSPHAPQVM
-496 IAPSSTLAPPLSR
+496 PSPDT
-509 SPENFKQLVAL
+509 FKKLVAL

-525 EIKFKTVLE
+525 EIKLKTVLE
-534 TGVHLVRFEPASE
+534 TGVHLVRFVPASE
-547 LKAGVI
+547 HKAGVI

-565 RPLSRLL
+565 RPLSRAL

-585 QDTGAETLY
+585 QDMGAETLY

-599 DATRRKDN
+599 DATRRRDN
-607 AADDPLVKA
+607 AADNPLVQA
-616 ALETFP
+616 ALEIFP

-634 LSGSLAANLEGQE
+634 LSGPLLQDIEYDHEGHE
-647 FIDDEGDYE
+647 FP
-656 GVDVGNDEGEA
+656 NDEDKT

>member
-11 TPVAP
+11 MPMAP

-36 TPKSEAYEVLA
+36 SLKSEAYEVLA

-102 NYQTAQQDA
+102 NYQTAQENA
-111 PNVDMQE
+111 PNTDMPE
-118 PGFHCADIM
+118 PGFHCVDIM

-218 LRRLTIEETLHL
+218 LRRLTIEETLQL
-230 LNKVCTAEGSRFQDE
+230 LNKVCAAEGTSFQDE

-267 ALAHGGEDSA
+267 ALAHGTEGDA
-277 ETGPDADAMR
+277 EKGPDADTMR

-307 GKLPEALG
+307 GKLPEALV
-315 EFETQYNMGAD
+315 EFEMQYNLGAD

-347 PAAMDD
+347 PSAIDD

-360 RLRSKETA
+360 RHRSKETA

-395 PMAAAEMVII
+395 PMAAAEMVLI
-405 RLAHMSDMPAP
+405 RLAHMSDLPTP
-416 SELLKQIQKS
+416 EELLKQIQKS
-426 SPTGN
+426 TPAKNETPSPNVT
-431 QGNAPHG
+431 PTTTE
-438 NAPHGT
+438 P
-444 AGPETGDAPQNPAG
+444 PSVPQNNTDKT
-458 AQAVSESQTSQ
+458 AVSGTQLSHQA
-469 PTTNGG
+469 
-475 SGGQLAERV
+475 SGGTMTERLPQTET
-484 AQAETQHAPQIE
+484 QAETQINPEQSPHAPQVM
-496 IAPSSTLAPPLSR
+496 PSPDT
-509 SPENFKQLVAL
+509 FKKLVAL
-520 VGQMR
+520 VGKMR
-525 EIKFKTVLE
+525 EIKLKTVLE
-534 TGVHLVRFEPASE
+534 TGVHLVRFEPASGH
-547 LKAGVI
+547 KAGVI

-565 RPLSRLL
+565 RPLSRAL
-572 KEWTGLQWVVSLS
+572 KEWTGLQWVVSIS
-585 QDTGAETLY
+585 QDMGAETLY

-599 DATRRKDN
+599 DASRRRDN
-607 AADDPLVKA
+607 AADNPLVQA
-616 ALETFP
+616 ALEIFP

-634 LSGSLAANLEGQE
+634 LSVPLSL
-647 FIDDEGDYE
+647 
-656 GVDVGNDEGEA
+656 DVGGDHEGYEFPNDEDKT

>member
-1 MSDQNQEEDI
+1 MSDQNKEDI
-11 TPVAP
+11 PPMAP

-30 DEENNV
+30 DEENNISL
-36 TPKSEAYEVLA
+36 KSEAYEVLA

-102 NYQTAQQDA
+102 NYQTAQENA
-111 PNVDMQE
+111 PNVDMAE
-118 PGFHCADIM
+118 PGFHCVDIM

-218 LRRLTIEETLHL
+218 LRRLTIEETLQL
-230 LNKVCTAEGSRFQDE
+230 LNKVCEAEGTLFQDE

-267 ALAHGGEDSA
+267 ALAHGTEGDA
-277 ETGPDADAMR
+277 EKGPDADTMR

-300 LFDLVMQ
+300 LFDFVMQ

-315 EFETQYNMGAD
+315 EFEMQYNLGAD

-334 AELTYRLTRMKFV
+334 SELTYRLTRMKFV
-347 PAAMDD
+347 PSAIDD

-360 RLRSKETA
+360 RHRSKETA

-395 PMAAAEMVII
+395 PMAAAEMVLI
-405 RLAHMSDMPAP
+405 RLAHMSDLP
-416 SELLKQIQKS
+416 SPEELLKQIQKS
-426 SPTGN
+426 TPAKNETPSPNVTPTTTEPTSVLQNKTDTTAVSGN
-431 QGNAPHG
+431 QLSH
-438 NAPHGT
+438 
-444 AGPETGDAPQNPAG
+444 QI
-458 AQAVSESQTSQ
+458 
-469 PTTNGG
+469 
-475 SGGQLAERV
+475 SGGPMTERLPQTET
-484 AQAETQHAPQIE
+484 QAETQINPDQSPHATQVM
-496 IAPSSTLAPPLSR
+496 PSPDT
-509 SPENFKQLVAL
+509 FKKLVAL

-525 EIKFKTVLE
+525 EIKLKTVLE

-547 LKAGVI
+547 HKAGVI

-565 RPLSRLL
+565 RSLSRAL

-585 QDTGAETLY
+585 QDMGAETLY

-599 DATRRKDN
+599 DATRRRDN
-607 AADDPLVKA
+607 AADNPLVQA
-616 ALETFP
+616 ALEIFP

-634 LSGSLAANLEGQE
+634 LSRPLSPDIDGDHEVHE
-647 FIDDEGDYE
+647 FPYDEDKT
-656 GVDVGNDEGEA
+656 

>member
-11 TPVAP
+11 TPMAP

-36 TPKSEAYEVLA
+36 SLKSEAYEVLA

-102 NYQTAQQDA
+102 NYQTAQENA
-111 PNVDMQE
+111 PNVDMPE
-118 PGFHCADIM
+118 PGFHCVDIM

-218 LRRLTIEETLHL
+218 LRRLTIEETLQL
-230 LNKVCTAEGSRFQDE
+230 LNKVCAAEGTSFQDE

-267 ALAHGGEDSA
+267 ALAHGTEGDA
-277 ETGPDADAMR
+277 ENGPDADTMR
-287 QMLGLADRGRVFD
+287 QMLGLANRGRVFD

-315 EFETQYNMGAD
+315 EFEMQYNLGAD

-347 PAAMDD
+347 PSAIDD

-360 RLRSKETA
+360 RHRSKETA

-395 PMAAAEMVII
+395 PMAAAEMVLI
-405 RLAHMSDMPAP
+405 RLAHMSDLPTP
-416 SELLKQIQKS
+416 EELLKQIQKS
-426 SPTGN
+426 TPPN
-431 QGNAPHG
+431 N
-438 NAPHGT
+438 
-444 AGPETGDAPQNPAG
+444 ETLSAN
-458 AQAVSESQTSQ
+458 VT
-469 PTTNGG
+469 PTTNEPPSVPQNKVDTTAVSGVQLSQQA
-475 SGGQLAERV
+475 SGGPMTERLPQTEMKV
-484 AQAETQHAPQIE
+484 ETQINPVQSPHAPQVI
-496 IAPSSTLAPPLSR
+496 PSPDT
-509 SPENFKQLVAL
+509 FKKLVAL

-525 EIKFKTVLE
+525 EIKLKTVLE

-547 LKAGVI
+547 HTAGVI

-565 RPLSRLL
+565 RPLSRAL

-585 QDTGAETLY
+585 QDMGAETLY

-599 DATRRKDN
+599 DATRRRDN
-607 AADDPLVKA
+607 AADNPLVQA
-616 ALETFP
+616 ALEIFP

-634 LSGSLAANLEGQE
+634 LSGPLSPD
-647 FIDDEGDYE
+647 IEGDHE
-656 GVDVGNDEGEA
+656 GHEFPNDEDKT

>member
-11 TPVAP
+11 TPMAP

-36 TPKSEAYEVLA
+36 SLKSEAYEVLA

-102 NYQTAQQDA
+102 NYQTAQENA
-111 PNVDMQE
+111 PNVDMPE
-118 PGFHCADIM
+118 PGFHCVDIM

-218 LRRLTIEETLHL
+218 LRRLTIEETLQL
-230 LNKVCTAEGSRFQDE
+230 LNKVCAAEGTSFQDE

-267 ALAHGGEDSA
+267 ALAHGTEGDA
-277 ETGPDADAMR
+277 ENGPDADTMR

-315 EFETQYNMGAD
+315 EFEMQYNLGAD

-347 PAAMDD
+347 PSAIDD

-360 RLRSKETA
+360 RHRSKESA

-395 PMAAAEMVII
+395 PMAAAEMVLI
-405 RLAHMSDMPAP
+405 RLAHMSDLPTP
-416 SELLKQIQKS
+416 EELLKQIQKS
-426 SPTGN
+426 TPVKNETPSPNLT
-431 QGNAPHG
+431 PTTTE
-438 NAPHGT
+438 PT
-444 AGPETGDAPQNPAG
+444 SVPQNKTDTTAVSG
-458 AQAVSESQTSQ
+458 AQLSQQ
-469 PTTNGG
+469 A
-475 SGGQLAERV
+475 SGGPMTERLPQTET
-484 AQAETQHAPQIE
+484 QAETQINPEQSPYAPQVM
-496 IAPSSTLAPPLSR
+496 PSPDT
-509 SPENFKQLVAL
+509 FKKLVAL

-525 EIKFKTVLE
+525 EIKLKTVLE

-547 LKAGVI
+547 HKAGVI

-565 RPLSRLL
+565 RPLSRAL

-585 QDTGAETLY
+585 QDMGAETLY

-599 DATRRKDN
+599 DAARRRDN
-607 AADDPLVKA
+607 AADNPLVQA
-616 ALETFP
+616 ALEIFP

-634 LSGSLAANLEGQE
+634 LSGPLLPD
-647 FIDDEGDYE
+647 IEGDHE
-656 GVDVGNDEGEA
+656 GHEFPNDEDKT

>member
-11 TPVAP
+11 TPMAP

-36 TPKSEAYEVLA
+36 SLKSEAYEVLA

-102 NYQTAQQDA
+102 NYQTAQENA
-111 PNVDMQE
+111 PNVDMPE
-118 PGFHCADIM
+118 PGFHCVDIM

-218 LRRLTIEETLHL
+218 LRRLTIEETLQL
-230 LNKVCTAEGSRFQDE
+230 LNKVCAAEGTSFQDE

-267 ALAHGGEDSA
+267 ALAHGTEGDA
-277 ETGPDADAMR
+277 ENGPDADTMR

-315 EFETQYNMGAD
+315 EFEMQYNLGAD

-347 PAAMDD
+347 PSAIDD

-360 RLRSKETA
+360 RHRSKETA

-395 PMAAAEMVII
+395 PMAAAEMVLI
-405 RLAHMSDMPAP
+405 RLAHMSDLPTP
-416 SELLKQIQKS
+416 EELLKQIQKS
-426 SPTGN
+426 TPAKNETPSPNVT
-431 QGNAPHG
+431 PTTTE
-438 NAPHGT
+438 P
-444 AGPETGDAPQNPAG
+444 PSVPQNKADTTAVSG
-458 AQAVSESQTSQ
+458 AQLSQQ
-469 PTTNGG
+469 A
-475 SGGQLAERV
+475 SGGPMTERLPQTET
-484 AQAETQHAPQIE
+484 QAETQINPEQSPHAPQVM
-496 IAPSSTLAPPLSR
+496 PSPDT
-509 SPENFKQLVAL
+509 FKKLVAL

-525 EIKFKTVLE
+525 EIKLKTVLE
-534 TGVHLVRFEPASE
+534 TGVQLVRFEPASE
-547 LKAGVI
+547 HKAGVI

-565 RPLSRLL
+565 RPLSRAL

-585 QDTGAETLY
+585 QDMGAETLY

-599 DATRRKDN
+599 DATRRRDN
-607 AADDPLVKA
+607 AADNPLVQA
-616 ALETFP
+616 ALEIFP

-634 LSGSLAANLEGQE
+634 LSGPLSPD
-647 FIDDEGDYE
+647 IEGDHE
-656 GVDVGNDEGEA
+656 GHEFPNDEDKT